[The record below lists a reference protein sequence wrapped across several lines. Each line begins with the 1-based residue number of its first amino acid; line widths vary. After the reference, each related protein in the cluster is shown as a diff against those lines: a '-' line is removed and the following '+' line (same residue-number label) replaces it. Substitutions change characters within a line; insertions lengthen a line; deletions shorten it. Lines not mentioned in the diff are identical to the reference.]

1 MYEGSGRTGCQEKL
15 EAATHL
21 QSLIFCV
28 IWSGYLYFQQG
39 ICYRNFKTFMCGNHV
54 WFDWQTLTN

>member
-1 MYEGSGRTGCQEKL
+1 MPPFSCHTLLRSEASIDCNWRKMYEGSGSTGCQEKL

-28 IWSGYLYFQQG
+28 IWSGYLYF
-39 ICYRNFKTFMCGNHV
+39 
-54 WFDWQTLTN
+54 

>member
-1 MYEGSGRTGCQEKL
+1 MPPFSCHTLLWNEARIDCNWRKMYEGSGRTGCQEKL

-28 IWSGYLYFQQG
+28 IWSGYLYF
-39 ICYRNFKTFMCGNHV
+39 
-54 WFDWQTLTN
+54 

>member
-1 MYEGSGRTGCQEKL
+1 MPPFSCHTLLWSEARIDCNWRKMYEGSGRTGCQEKL

-28 IWSGYLYFQQG
+28 IWSGYLYF
-39 ICYRNFKTFMCGNHV
+39 
-54 WFDWQTLTN
+54 